1 MKTKTTATKKK
12 AATAKKKSI
21 KSQVAVA
28 RAMPVHIPTNNAT
41 VSNIANNNDQQLLQL
56 QQRLAYIQQ
65 LKQMEQSNSQLRQ
78 MMNAQLASQQ
88 QIGSS
93 SNRNSGGVV
102 LPNSTPSQLQH
113 LQQQVVAAQINQVNN
128 RKDMIHQIDKEI
140 RAKIPSVQ
148 EKNKKPSS
156 SSSEDKVEKVV
167 IKAEQL
173 FHLTVSPGRL
183 GLTIAMNSSGGAT
196 ITVIDSICTFSKKIN
211 VGDRIVTIDGKDVL
225 TLEDIK
231 NGKDR
236 ARTFGIMQKVKEDS
250 GSTTVQKGLKEI
262 EIAAKMAKNANE
274 TSLTAAAVAE
284 VADMSKDIVALSAT
298 QADKKTADKSATSTG
313 KKKTKKQ
320 KDPNKPKGFSSA
332 YNFCMADARP
342 IVKAANPDLSFREMP
357 KKLGEYWQALSK
369 EERMPY
375 EKMAIADRL
384 RYDREMAVYE
394 GKEDGAVDSKVAAAS
409 KVDSSKLQDGKK
421 KRKREVDTDD
431 DKAVCTNDSV
441 EVVEEGNANK
451 RLKHE
456 GLFTRVFNKIKGIFS

>member
-12 AATAKKKSI
+12 AAANKKKSTN
-21 KSQVAVA
+21 KSQVA
-28 RAMPVHIPTNNAT
+28 RAMPVHVPTNAT
-41 VSNIANNNDQQLLQL
+41 TLQL

-65 LKQMEQSNSQLRQ
+65 LEQLDQSNSQLRQ

-88 QIGSS
+88 QQMGSNNRS
-93 SNRNSGGVV
+93 STGVV
-102 LPNSTPSQLQH
+102 LPTSTPSQLQH

-148 EKNKKPSS
+148 ENKKKVND
-156 SSSEDKVEKVV
+156 EEKVEKVV

-183 GLTIAMNSSGGAT
+183 GLTIAMNPNGGAT
-196 ITVIDSICTFSKKIN
+196 ITVIDPICTFSSKIN

-250 GSTTVQKGLKEI
+250 TTVQKGPKEMV
-262 EIAAKMAKNANE
+262 IAAKMAKNLKE
-274 TSLTAAAVAE
+274 TSLTAAAAAE
-284 VADMSKDIVALSAT
+284 VAEMSKDIVALSAT
-298 QADKKTADKSATSTG
+298 KAEKKAQPVTQVDKKTADDASTTVTG

-320 KDPNKPKGFSSA
+320 KDPNKPKGFKSA

-342 IVKAANPDLSFREMP
+342 IVKAANPDSFREFP

-375 EKMAIADRL
+375 EKMAAADKE
-384 RYDREMAVYE
+384 RYDREMAVYNAKKNGSGE
-394 GKEDGAVDSKVAAAS
+394 AVEAS
-409 KVDSSKLQDGKK
+409 KVDTSEPQEGKK
-421 KRKREVDTDD
+421 KRKREVDTSD
-431 DKAVCTNDSV
+431 DKAVGTTDSE
-441 EVVEEGNANK
+441 EVVEENPNK

-456 GLFTRVFNKIKGIFS
+456 GFFTQVFNKIKGIFS

>member
-12 AATAKKKSI
+12 AAANKKKSTN
-21 KSQVAVA
+21 KTQVAVA
-28 RAMPVHIPTNNAT
+28 RAMPEHVPTTNA
-41 VSNIANNNDQQLLQL
+41 SNIVQL

-65 LKQMEQSNSQLRQ
+65 LEQLDQSNAQLRQ
-78 MMNAQLASQQ
+78 MMNAQIASQQ
-88 QIGSS
+88 QMSNS

-148 EKNKKPSS
+148 EKKKKSS

-183 GLTIAMNSSGGAT
+183 GLTIAMNPNGGAT
-196 ITVIDSICTFSKKIN
+196 ITVIDPICTFASKIN

-236 ARTFGIMQKVKEDS
+236 ARTFGIMQKVKES
-250 GSTTVQKGLKEI
+250 TVQKGLKEM
-262 EIAAKMAKNANE
+262 EIAAKMAKSAKD
-274 TSLTAAAVAE
+274 TSLTAAAAAE
-284 VADMSKDIVALSAT
+284 IAEMSKDIVALSAT
-298 QADKKTADKSATSTG
+298 QAEKKSQPVTQVDKKTADTSTTVTG

-320 KDPNKPKGFSSA
+320 KDPNKPKGFKNA

-342 IVKAANPDLSFREMP
+342 IVKAANPELSFREMP

-375 EKMAIADRL
+375 EKMAAADKE
-384 RYDREMAVYE
+384 RYDREMAVYNA
-394 GKEDGAVDSKVAAAS
+394 KKDGAGDSKVANKS
-409 KVDSSKLQDGKK
+409 IDTSEPQEGNK
-421 KRKREVDTDD
+421 KRKREVVDNSDD
-431 DKAVCTNDSV
+431 EAVGTNVSE

-456 GLFTRVFNKIKGIFS
+456 GFFTRVFNKIKGIFS

>member
-12 AATAKKKSI
+12 AASSPKKKSTN
-21 KSQVAVA
+21 KSQVA
-28 RAMPVHIPTNNAT
+28 RAMPVHVPNTNA
-41 VSNIANNNDQQLLQL
+41 SNIVQL

-65 LKQMEQSNSQLRQ
+65 LEQLDQSNAQLRQ

-88 QIGSS
+88 QMG
-93 SNRNSGGVV
+93 NSGVV
-102 LPNSTPSQLQH
+102 LPTSTPSQLQH

-148 EKNKKPSS
+148 EKKKKPS

-183 GLTIAMNSSGGAT
+183 GLTIAMNPSGGAT
-196 ITVIDSICTFSKKIN
+196 ITVIDPICTFSSKIN

-236 ARTFGIMQKVKEDS
+236 ARTFGIMQKVKEDNI
-250 GSTTVQKGLKEI
+250 TIQKGPKEI
-262 EIAAKMAKNANE
+262 EIAAKMAQNTKE
-274 TSLTAAAVAE
+274 PSLTAAAALEVAE
-284 VADMSKDIVALSAT
+284 MSKDIVALSAT
-298 QADKKTADKSATSTG
+298 KAEKTSLPAIKEDKKKKTAATSTTVTG
-313 KKKTKKQ
+313 KKKKTKKQ
-320 KDPNKPKGFSSA
+320 KDPNKPKGFKSA

-375 EKMAIADRL
+375 EKMAAADKE
-384 RYDREMAVYE
+384 RYDREMAVYNA
-394 GKEDGAVDSKVAAAS
+394 KKDGSGEAVAAS
-409 KVDSSKLQDGKK
+409 KDDSVEPQEGKK
-421 KRKREVDTDD
+421 KRKREGIDTSDY
-431 DKAVCTNDSV
+431 KAVGTNDSV

-456 GLFTRVFNKIKGIFS
+456 GFFTRVFNKIKGIFS

>member
-21 KSQVAVA
+21 KSQVAS
-28 RAMPVHIPTNNAT
+28 RAMPVHVPTTNAAT
-41 VSNIANNNDQQLLQL
+41 ASSNIANNNDQQLLQL

-65 LKQMEQSNSQLRQ
+65 LKQMEQSNANLRQ
-78 MMNAQLASQQ
+78 MMNVQLASQQ
-88 QIGSS
+88 QIGS

-113 LQQQVVAAQINQVNN
+113 LQQQGISAQINQVNNN

-148 EKNKKPSS
+148 EKKKKSS

-183 GLTIAMNSSGGAT
+183 GLTIAMNPSGGAT
-196 ITVIDSICTFSKKIN
+196 ITVIDSICTFSSKIN

-236 ARTFGIMQKVKEDS
+236 ARTFGIMQKVKENS
-250 GSTTVQKGLKEI
+250 GGTTVQKGPKEM
-262 EIAAKMAKNANE
+262 EIAAMMAKTANE

-342 IVKAANPDLSFREMP
+342 IVKAANPELSFREMP

-369 EERMPY
+369 EGRMPY

-421 KRKREVDTDD
+421 KRKREVDTGD

-456 GLFTRVFNKIKGIFS
+456 GFFTRVFNKIKGIFS

>member
-12 AATAKKKSI
+12 AASSSKKKSTN
-21 KSQVAVA
+21 KSQVA
-28 RAMPVHIPTNNAT
+28 RAMPVHVPTNAT
-41 VSNIANNNDQQLLQL
+41 TLQL

-65 LKQMEQSNSQLRQ
+65 LEQLDQSNAQLRQ

-88 QIGSS
+88 QMGSN
-93 SNRNSGGVV
+93 NRSTTGVV
-102 LPNSTPSQLQH
+102 LPTSTPSQLQH

-148 EKNKKPSS
+148 DKKKKSS

-183 GLTIAMNSSGGAT
+183 GLTIAMNPNGGAT
-196 ITVIDSICTFSKKIN
+196 ITVIDPICTFSSKIN

-236 ARTFGIMQKVKEDS
+236 ARTFGIMQKVKENN
-250 GSTTVQKGLKEI
+250 STTKGQKEMD
-262 EIAAKMAKNANE
+262 IAAKMAKNSKE
-274 TSLTAAAVAE
+274 TTLTAAAALEVAE
-284 VADMSKDIVALSAT
+284 MSKDIVALSAT
-298 QADKKTADKSATSTG
+298 QAEKKSLPVTQVDKKTADKSTAGTG

-320 KDPNKPKGFSSA
+320 KDPNKPKGFKSA

-369 EERMPY
+369 EERAPY
-375 EKMAIADRL
+375 EKMAAADKE
-384 RYDREMAVYE
+384 RYDREMAVYLA
-394 GKEDGAVDSKVAAAS
+394 KKDGSGEAVAAS
-409 KVDSSKLQDGKK
+409 KVESSGSQEGKK
-421 KRKREVDTDD
+421 KRKREVVDTID
-431 DKAVCTNDSV
+431 DKAFGTNDSM

-456 GLFTRVFNKIKGIFS
+456 GFFTRVFNKIKGIFS